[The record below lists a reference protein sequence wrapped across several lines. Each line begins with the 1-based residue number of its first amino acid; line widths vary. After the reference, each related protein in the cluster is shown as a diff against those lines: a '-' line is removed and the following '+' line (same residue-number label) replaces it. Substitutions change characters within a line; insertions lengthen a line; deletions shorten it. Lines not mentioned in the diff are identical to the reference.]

1 MTHPL
6 ISFTNAMEWFIVL
19 SLIGVGLLML
29 VVEVIFIPGTS
40 IAGIIGF
47 GLILFGLTLSFRYF
61 DSDTGW
67 LVLGVT
73 AITSGLIFYWTFR
86 TKPWKHFAL
95 KSAIKSKVNEGELE
109 VLKVGETGLTIS
121 ALRPMGKAEFHGKMY
136 EVTSLTNYVEHGVQ
150 VKIIKLSS
158 NQIIVEPLN

>member
-1 MTHPL
+1 
-6 ISFTNAMEWFIVL
+6 
-19 SLIGVGLLML
+19 
-29 VVEVIFIPGTS
+29 
-40 IAGIIGF
+40 
-47 GLILFGLTLSFRYF
+47 
-61 DSDTGW
+61 
-67 LVLGVT
+67 
-73 AITSGLIFYWTFR
+73 
-86 TKPWKHFAL
+86 L